1 MNIKRIITDKIEG
14 ITNKVDDS
22 LLSYIDRFIKPEMK
36 ELEKAI
42 VIYLGLG
49 DVLCYSPEFSL
60 TYDYDKALRSS
71 EVNLGNNEIMCK
83 SWSILY
89 HRLLKQ
95 YGVFSKVL
103 RVKGHYK
110 VQIPLDGVIYQA
122 DATGYG
128 AYGIHYSM
136 SDIARIKYGFKIEK
150 FILCT
155 AIDPYDVNLF
165 IEKSAELKEMISS
178 VYKKQNR
185 KCYSNLRIISSCERV
200 MDRIE
205 ENKEK
210 VGFGTEED
218 ITYRVNIINRFW
230 RLNIDNSPLE
240 KVQLFNN
247 FFKIIFGDFEEHEA
261 KCYNLYSCLD
271 GKVIIYKLIAI
282 AVEADFYYYL
292 DDGKEFKA
300 YDSKSLIDEI
310 WRRDIKLN
318 SYTDI
323 LGIYSGL
330 ELCKVKSH

>member
-1 MNIKRIITDKIEG
+1 MNIKRIITNTIEG
-14 ITNKVDDS
+14 ITNKVDES
-22 LLSYIDRFIKPEMK
+22 LLSYIDRFIEPEMN

-42 VIYLGLG
+42 VIYLCLG

-60 TYDYDKALRSS
+60 IYDYDKTLRSS
-71 EVNLGNNEIMCK
+71 EVNLENNEIMCK

-89 HRLLKQ
+89 HRLLEK

-103 RVKGHYK
+103 RMRGHYK

-155 AIDPYDVNLF
+155 AIDAYDVNLF
-165 IEKSAELKEMISS
+165 IKKGAELKDTINS

-185 KCYSNLRIISSCERV
+185 KFYSNLMITSFCEKI
-200 MDRIE
+200 MDKIE

-210 VGFGTEED
+210 VGFGTKED
-218 ITYRVNIINRFW
+218 IAYRVGIINRFW
-230 RLNIDNSPLE
+230 RLNINNSPLE

-247 FFKIIFGDFEEHEA
+247 FFNVIFGDFEEHEA
-261 KCYNLYSCLD
+261 KCYNLYSCPD
-271 GKVIIYKLIAI
+271 GKIIIYKLISI
-282 AVEADFYYYL
+282 AVEDEFYFYL
-292 DDGKEFKA
+292 DDGKEFKM
-300 YDSKSLIDEI
+300 YDKNQLLDEI

-318 SYTDI
+318 SYTDV

-330 ELCKVKSH
+330 ELCKVRSH